1 MANVG
6 FYLISHVNQWYHF
19 HGIPRVHPRCH
30 NQLWYLLTFKF
41 ITYENKLQISSC
53 HCFSHWQ
60 SQSQQIFLGKYYDFG
75 SAGKLLMTNK
85 GPVTTQGVEIKIK
98 GITTTKDTEPRHI
111 AWKYHNQE
119 FVEFDMKDATP
130 AMMFESYDLTNISRF
145 NHKLVG
151 TKVHKYYEMID
162 RYIIMIPTWLIGS
175 FEEIGHKSS
184 TDYTTP
190 ELYHNDDNPETV
202 IEETSINSHT
212 TDKFSY
218 RGDANDLYMSEF
230 AIEDS
235 QSLQQW
241 DSDNPDYS

>member
-1 MANVG
+1 MKTNYKSVPVIASVIG
-6 FYLISHVNQWYHF
+6 SHSRKSMYL
-19 HGIPRVHPRCH
+19 VH
-30 NQLWYLLTFKF
+30 
-41 ITYENKLQISSC
+41 ITNLSGTKLYRNKWVPTSWN
-53 HCFSHWQ
+53 HTTETKYYYKG
-60 SQSQQIFLGKYYDFG
+60 QQIFLGKYYDFG